1 VPLAR
6 LFAGNP
12 DKGMVSPLDD
22 IIAYKIMLLMFA
34 NTSTTATT
42 LTYLFFELALHPA

>member
-12 DKGMVSPLDD
+12 DLGMAPLPDD
-22 IIAYKIMLLMFA
+22 SIAYEIMSLLFA
-34 NTSTTATT
+34 GTDTTTTT
-42 LTYLFFELALHPA
+42 LTYLFFE